1 MLVFVTQDAQ
11 DTSTALS
18 VPIAPPPAL
27 DREPLLPADRHPAA
41 AYLASLAPSSRRTQG
56 EALDAI
62 ARLLGAAD
70 RRALPWHRLGPQHV
84 VYVREALA
92 ARLAPPTTNRHLCAL
107 RKTLRWAWRLAL
119 MDVEAYQRAADVQ
132 NVTGSTLARGRA
144 LDAGELRALFAT
156 IAVHPHPTIR
166 ARDAALLAVL
176 YGAGLRRAEAVAL
189 NVTDYDGTSG
199 ALAIRHGKGRQQRMV
214 YATNGSRAALDVWLG
229 IRGDVPG
236 ALFLPVTRHGR
247 LRAAERLT
255 PHAVFAWLTRLHA
268 RAGVRPCSPHDLRRS
283 FISDLLDAG
292 ADIATVQRLAG
303 HKSPSTTSKY
313 DRCGEVAKQ
322 RAVALLHVPYVG
334 IA

>member
-1 MLVFVTQDAQ
+1 MT
-11 DTSTALS
+11 TTALAIS
-18 VPIAPPPAL
+18 TTPPPPL
-27 DREPLLPADRHPAA
+27 DVVPVFPADRHPAA

-107 RKTLRWAWRLAL
+107 RRVLRWAWRLGF

-132 NVTGSTLARGRA
+132 SVTGTTLPRGRA
-144 LDAGELRALFAT
+144 LDAGELRTLFAT
-156 IAVHPHPTIR
+156 IARQPHPTIR

-176 YGAGLRRAEAVAL
+176 YGGGLRRAEAVAL
-189 NVTDYDGTSG
+189 DVSDYDTTTG
-199 ALAIRHGKGRQQRMV
+199 ALVIRRGKGRQQRLV
-214 YATNGSRAALDVWLG
+214 YATNGSRAALDAWLAV
-229 IRGDVPG
+229 RGDVPG
-236 ALFLPVTRHGR
+236 ALFVPATRHGR
-247 LRAAERLT
+247 LLPDARLT

-313 DRCGEVAKQ
+313 DRRGEVAKQ
-322 RAVALLHVPYVG
+322 RATALLYVPYVG
-334 IA
+334 IT